1 MRRITKTTVREKSE
15 GRKTLLFRR
24 DDFARSC
31 FLGLRRPARNHGR
44 TRGLGLNTKRELP
57 RSLRFCSE

>member
-15 GRKTLLFRR
+15 GRKTLPFRR
-24 DDFARSC
+24 DFARSR
-31 FLGLRRPARNHGR
+31 FLGSRRPARNHGS
-44 TRGLGLNTKRELP
+44 RGLGLNTKRELP